1 MSAEAQLREEICRI
15 GALMFQRGHVVGSAG
30 NISARIN
37 DGFLITPTDACLAM
51 LDPAKLAKLDS
62 KGQQISGDRGS
73 KTIVLHRSI
82 YDADPAAQA
91 VVHSH
96 SPHLVALSLIS
107 QPGQPIA
114 PPLTPY
120 SMMKVGPVPL
130 LPYHRPGAPEVADLT
145 RAEVGRARG
154 VMLQALG
161 PVIWHRSVTAGFF
174 TLEELEETAKLALLL
189 RGQAPRLLSIDEI
202 EELRQT
208 FGDPIR

>member
-1 MSAEAQLREEICRI
+1 MSSESLLREEICRI

-30 NISARIN
+30 NISARLA

-51 LDPAKLAKLDS
+51 LDPAKLAKLDAT
-62 KGQQISGDRGS
+62 GRQVSGDRGS

-82 YDADPAAQA
+82 YDADASVMA

-96 SPHLVALSLIS
+96 STHLVALSLLG

-130 LPYHRPGAPEVADLT
+130 IPYRRPGAPEVADLV
-145 RAEVGRARG
+145 RPHVGRARG

-161 PVIWHRSVTAGFF
+161 PVLWHGSVTAGFF
-174 TLEELEETAKLALLL
+174 ALEELEETAKIALAL
-189 RGQAPRLLSIDEI
+189 RGSAPRLLSAPEI
-202 EELRQT
+202 EELRQV
-208 FGDPIR
+208 FGPLIM

>member
-1 MSAEAQLREEICRI
+1 VSAEAQLREEICRI

>member
-30 NISARIN
+30 NISARID

>member
-1 MSAEAQLREEICRI
+1 
-15 GALMFQRGHVVGSAG
+15 
-30 NISARIN
+30 
-37 DGFLITPTDACLAM
+37 
-51 LDPAKLAKLDS
+51 
-62 KGQQISGDRGS
+62 
-73 KTIVLHRSI
+73 
-82 YDADPAAQA
+82 
-91 VVHSH
+91 
-96 SPHLVALSLIS
+96 
-107 QPGQPIA
+107 
-114 PPLTPY
+114 
-120 SMMKVGPVPL
+120 MMKVGPVPL

>member
-1 MSAEAQLREEICRI
+1 VSVEAELREEICRI

-30 NISARIN
+30 NISARLD

-62 KGQQISGDRGS
+62 AGQQISGDRGS
-73 KTIVLHRSI
+73 KTIILHRSI

-96 SPHLVALSLIS
+96 SPHLVALSLLS

-120 SMMKVGPVPL
+120 SMMKVGPIPL
-130 LPYHRPGAPEVADLT
+130 LPYRRPGAPEVADLV
-145 RAEVGRARG
+145 RAEVGRATG

-189 RGQAPRLLSIDEI
+189 RGQAPRLLSTGEIDE
-202 EELRQT
+202 LHQV
-208 FGDPIR
+208 FGDPIK

>member
-1 MSAEAQLREEICRI
+1 VSAEAQLREEICRI

-30 NISARIN
+30 NISARID

>member
-30 NISARIN
+30 NISARID

-145 RAEVGRARG
+145 RAEVCRARG

>member
-30 NISARIN
+30 NISARID

-130 LPYHRPGAPEVADLT
+130 LTYHRPGAPEVADLT

>member
-1 MSAEAQLREEICRI
+1 MSVEAQLREEICRI

-30 NISARIN
+30 NISARLP

-62 KGQQISGDRGS
+62 SGQQVSGDRGS
-73 KTIVLHRSI
+73 KTIILHRSI
-82 YDADPAAQA
+82 YDADPTAQS

-96 SPHLVALSLIS
+96 SPHLVALSLLS

-120 SMMKVGPVPL
+120 SMMKVGPIPL
-130 LPYHRPGAPEVADLT
+130 IPYRRPGAPEVADLV
-145 RAEVGRARG
+145 RAEIGRARG

-161 PVIWHRSVTAGFF
+161 PVIWHRSATAGFF

-189 RGQAPRLLSIDEI
+189 RGQAPRLLSSDEI
-202 EELRQT
+202 DELRQV
-208 FGDPIR
+208 FGDPIK